1 MPGNPI
7 SIVKAPVAAPPAEG
21 GWMRGQFN
29 GDVAGV
35 SRLMASQGANDAA
48 ELSASSRE
56 SFGTRL
62 RRLRL
67 KKRLSQVQLA
77 AALDVSVPA
86 VSAWEKDRAR
96 PKHGRLDVLGHVL
109 DVSVSE
115 LLGNDVPEFSPDML
129 AESRAQIA
137 RIVGTTP
144 DKVRILIE
152 F

>member
-1 MPGNPI
+1 MPGNLTAMIKTPI
-7 SIVKAPVAAPPAEG
+7 ASAPAES
-21 GWMRGQFN
+21 GWTRAQFA
-29 GDVAGV
+29 GDVADA
-35 SRLMASQGANDAA
+35 SRLLASQGANDADQPA
-48 ELSASSRE
+48 GAPRE
-56 SFGTRL
+56 SFGVRL

-67 KKRLSQVQLA
+67 KKRLSQVRLA

-96 PKHGRLDVLGHVL
+96 PKHGRLDALGRL
-109 DVSVSE
+109 LEVSVSE

-129 AESRAQIA
+129 AESRDQIA